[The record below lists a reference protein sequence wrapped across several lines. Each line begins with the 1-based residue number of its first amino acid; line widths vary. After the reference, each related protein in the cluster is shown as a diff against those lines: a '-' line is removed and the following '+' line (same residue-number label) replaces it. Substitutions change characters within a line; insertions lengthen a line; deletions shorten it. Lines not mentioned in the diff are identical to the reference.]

1 MEVKVL
7 NISGKETGAKVQ
19 LPEAI
24 FGVEPNDHA
33 IYLDVKHIGKSTPGN
48 TQSKTA

>member
-7 NISGKETGAKVQ
+7 NVSGKETGAKVQ

-24 FGVEPNDHA
+24 FGIEPN
-33 IYLDVKHIGKSTPGN
+33 
-48 TQSKTA
+48 